1 MLYYLLACFAYCF
14 AYCFAVLPSV
24 RRAQEGS
31 SSTIHLLLVRSKDA
45 ISVPSRMFLLEQA
58 EKHEQDQKIDNQNRD
73 H

>member
-31 SSTIHLLLVRSKDA
+31 SSTSNLLLVRSKDA